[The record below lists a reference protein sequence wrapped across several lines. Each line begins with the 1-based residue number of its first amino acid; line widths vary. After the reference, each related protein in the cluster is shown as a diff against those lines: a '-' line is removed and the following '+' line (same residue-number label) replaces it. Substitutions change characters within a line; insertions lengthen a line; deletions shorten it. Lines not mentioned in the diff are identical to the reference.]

1 MESSIAL
8 LGRQRSIFL
17 LAPAEASP
25 LGLSGLWAAAFD
37 LGH

>member
-1 MESSIAL
+1 MEISIAL

-17 LAPAEASP
+17 LARAEASP
-25 LGLSGLWAAAFD
+25 LELSGLWAAAFA